1 MDVRRLEAT
10 GTGLLD
16 LLPSKL
22 RQLLNCD
29 GQLSMFRNTNVN
41 HMTTKG
47 KERETETPE
56 AELTEAEKKKRS
68 FERSLAGP
76 SVGKAGLIRDQTGE
90 AQTRRELSRRGEPN
104 HRRGVKGMERSSSST
119 DIRVASFTIIKCARM
134 QN

>member
-16 LLPSKL
+16 LLPFKL

-29 GQLSMFRNTNVN
+29 GQSMFRNTNVN

-47 KERETETPE
+47 KERESETPE
-56 AELTEAEKKKRS
+56 VELTESEKKKRS

-90 AQTRRELSRRGEPN
+90 AQTRRELSRRGEQN
-104 HRRGVKGMERSSSST
+104 HRRGVKGMERSPSST
-119 DIRVASFTIIKCARM
+119 DIRVASFTITKCARM